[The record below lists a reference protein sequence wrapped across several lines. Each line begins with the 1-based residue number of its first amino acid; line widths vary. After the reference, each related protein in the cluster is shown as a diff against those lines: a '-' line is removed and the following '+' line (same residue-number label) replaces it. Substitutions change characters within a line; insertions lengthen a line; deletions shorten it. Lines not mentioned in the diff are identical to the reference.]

1 MNFRTDLA
9 LERRELIYDS
19 VPDGVKFEEKI
30 EGKTKITRIKIETKE
45 GEEALNKPRGNY
57 ITLEIPPLPANPTE
71 SENEIE
77 LIAAEISALISQKG
91 CVLVAGL
98 GNHNITPDAIG
109 PKTVE
114 YTLSTRHVAESMP
127 QFNFRP
133 VAAVAPGVMGQ
144 TGIETGEVI
153 RGICDRIK
161 ADCVIAVDALASRSV
176 SRLGCTVQISD
187 TGISPGSGVG
197 NARRE
202 LSQST
207 LGVPVIAIGVPTVV
221 DALTVAQDA
230 VKSGGEAFIDKSK
243 LGSLMVT
250 PREID
255 SVVTSVSKV
264 LALSIGRALQK
275 DLSVSDLY
283 FLTQ

>member
-1 MNFRTDLA
+1 MDYRTDLA
-9 LERRELIYDS
+9 LERRELIKGS
-19 VPDGVKFEEKI
+19 VPDGVSFEEEI
-30 EGKTKITRIKIETKE
+30 IDEVKITRIEIKTNE
-45 GEEALNKPRGNY
+45 GAEALSKPIGNY
-57 ITLEIPPLPANPTE
+57 ITLDLPKLKPNPTE
-71 SENEIE
+71 CEKEIE
-77 LIAAEISALISQKG
+77 LISKELSPLLPKG
-91 CVLVAGL
+91 CVLIAGL

-114 YTLSTRHVAESMP
+114 FTLSTRHVAGTMP

-144 TGIETGEVI
+144 TGIETGDVI
-153 RGICDRIK
+153 RGICDKIK
-161 ADCVIAVDALASRSV
+161 ADCVIAVDALASKSTH
-176 SRLGCTVQISD
+176 RLGSSIQISD
-187 TGISPGSGVG
+187 SGICPGSGVG

-202 LSQST
+202 LSEKT

-221 DALTVAQDA
+221 DALTVALDA
-230 VKSGGEAFIDKSK
+230 NEGEIKGQGAEELK
-243 LGSLMVT
+243 GLMVT

-255 SVVTSVSKV
+255 SLVLSVSRV
-264 LALSIGRALQK
+264 LALAIGRALQP

>member
-1 MNFRTDLA
+1 MDYRTDLA
-9 LERRELIYDS
+9 LERRELIKDS
-19 VPDGVKFEEKI
+19 VPDGVSFEEEI
-30 EGKTKITRIKIETKE
+30 IDEVKITRIEIKTNE
-45 GEEALNKPRGNY
+45 GAAALSKPIGNY
-57 ITLEIPPLPANPTE
+57 ITLDLPPLRANPTE
-71 SENEIE
+71 CEKEIE
-77 LIAAEISALISQKG
+77 LISKELKPLIPKG

-114 YTLSTRHVAESMP
+114 FTLSTRHVADTMP

-144 TGIETGEVI
+144 TGIETGDVI
-153 RGICDRIK
+153 RGICDKIK
-161 ADCVIAVDALASRSV
+161 ADCIIAVDALASKSTH
-176 SRLGCTVQISD
+176 RLGSSIQISD
-187 TGISPGSGVG
+187 SGICPGSGVG
-197 NARRE
+197 NSRKE
-202 LSQST
+202 LSEKT

-221 DALTVAQDA
+221 DALTVALDA
-230 VKSGGEAFIDKSK
+230 NEGEIKGQGADKLK
-243 LGSLMVT
+243 GLMVT

-255 SVVTSVSKV
+255 SLILSVSRV
-264 LALSIGRALQK
+264 LALAIGRALQP

>member
-9 LERRELIYDS
+9 LERRELIYDN

-57 ITLEIPPLPANPTE
+57 ITLEIPPLSANPTE
-71 SENEIE
+71 SETEIE

>member
-1 MNFRTDLA
+1 MQFRTDLA
-9 LERRELIYDS
+9 LERRELIGDS

-30 EGKTKITRIKIETKE
+30 EGKVKITRIKIETEE
-45 GEEALNKPRGNY
+45 GERALNKKRGNY
-57 ITLEIPPLPANPTE
+57 ITLEIPPLSNSPTE
-71 SENEIE
+71 CEKEIE
-77 LIAAEISALISQKG
+77 LIANEIAALVTKEG

-114 YTLSTRHVAESMP
+114 YTLSTRHVTSALP
-127 QFNFRP
+127 DFNFRS

-144 TGIETGEVI
+144 TGIETGDVI
-153 RGICDRIK
+153 RAVCEEIG
-161 ADCVIAVDALASRSV
+161 AGCVIAVDALASRSV
-176 SRLGCTVQISD
+176 KRLGCTIQISD

-202 LSQST
+202 LSKES
-207 LGVPVIAIGVPTVV
+207 LGVPVIAVGVPTVV

-230 VKSGGEAFIDKSK
+230 VKSGGEAFLDSEK

-255 SVVTSVSKV
+255 SLILSVSRV
-264 LALSIGRALQK
+264 LALSIGRALHR

>member
-1 MNFRTDLA
+1 MDYRTDLA
-9 LERRELIYDS
+9 LERRELIKDS
-19 VPDGVKFEEKI
+19 VPDGVSFEEEI
-30 EGKTKITRIKIETKE
+30 IDEVKITRIEIKTNE
-45 GEEALNKPRGNY
+45 GAAALSKPIGNY
-57 ITLEIPPLPANPTE
+57 ITLDLPPLRANPTE
-71 SENEIE
+71 CEKEIE
-77 LIAAEISALISQKG
+77 LISKELKPLIPKG

-114 YTLSTRHVAESMP
+114 FTLSTRHVADTMP

-144 TGIETGEVI
+144 TGIETRDVI
-153 RGICDRIK
+153 RGICDKIK
-161 ADCVIAVDALASRSV
+161 ADCIIAVDALASKSTH
-176 SRLGCTVQISD
+176 RLGSSIQISD
-187 TGISPGSGVG
+187 SGICPGSGVG
-197 NARRE
+197 NSRKE
-202 LSQST
+202 LSEKT

-221 DALTVAQDA
+221 DALTVALDA
-230 VKSGGEAFIDKSK
+230 NEGEIKGQGADKLK
-243 LGSLMVT
+243 GLMVT

-255 SVVTSVSKV
+255 SLILSVSRV
-264 LALSIGRALQK
+264 LALAIGRALQP